1 LATSPKRT
9 SAPPRHIAGPSA
21 AVACKGGEPSCS
33 DFSVAAPYAEW
44 LALVAIALH
53 VPGRLEWNPNDL
65 RFTNSPEAN
74 RFVKPVFRKGAEL
87 KL

>member
-1 LATSPKRT
+1 M
-9 SAPPRHIAGPSA
+9 
-21 AVACKGGEPSCS
+21 
-33 DFSVAAPYAEW
+33 
-44 LALVAIALH
+44 AIALH

-74 RFVKPVFRKGAEL
+74 RFAKPVFRNGAEL